1 MIKVTSNRVDATDSE
16 GNVLFSLSTDDSLV
30 CNVEIKNPRA
40 LSDENYEQV
49 MHAVRKGVEMLGLE
63 D

>member
-16 GNVLFSLSTDDSLV
+16 GNVLFSLSTDDSHV

>member
-1 MIKVTSNRVDATDSE
+1 MIKVTTNRVDATDSE
-16 GNVLFSLSTDDSLV
+16 GNVLFSLSTDDAVACS
-30 CNVEIKNPRA
+30 VEIRNPRA

-49 MHAVRKGVEMLGLE
+49 MSAVRRGVEMLGLE

>member
-16 GNVLFSLSTDDSLV
+16 GNVLFSMSTDESLV

-49 MHAVRKGVEMLGLE
+49 MHAVRKGVEMLGL
-63 D
+63 DD